1 MPIDPADVEICLAP
15 DEAAEPAEPTDA
27 DQAAAEAAG
36 GAGATPLPMSAP
48 IVQTSLFSFPTF
60 RSLVKGL
67 ADERHHTVYT
77 RGRNPTVQALDR
89 KLAALERGDAAATF
103 ASGMAAVSAVL
114 LGLLEAG
121 DRILFVNQV
130 YGPTLELA
138 RHLRRFGI
146 SHDIVLDLGPD
157 AVEAA
162 IRRETR
168 LLWIESPGTMLFRLA
183 DVAAI
188 AQRAASH
195 GVITVLDNSWAT
207 PLFQKPLEAGI
218 DVVVHSASKYLGGH
232 SDLLAGAV
240 VTSEECMERIF
251 DRAYM
256 LNGGILSPFDAW
268 LLLRGLR
275 TLPARMR
282 QHEADALAVAD
293 FLRGHSAI
301 RRVHHPIRS
310 ESPSPAEAG
319 LTGTSGLFSVELVRG
334 DFAGVEA
341 LIDGLRRFR
350 IGVSWGGVESLVISP
365 ERGDNGAALEAARI
379 PRGLVRLS
387 IGLEGADA
395 LIRDLDAALAA
406 SA

>member
-15 DEAAEPAEPTDA
+15 DET
-27 DQAAAEAAG
+27 AG
-36 GAGATPLPMSAP
+36 GATDPEAPVAMSAP
-48 IVQTSLFSFPTF
+48 IVQTSLFAFPTF
-60 RSLVKGL
+60 GALVEAL
-67 ADERHHTVYT
+67 EDERHHTVYT
-77 RGRNPTVQALDR
+77 RGRNPTVAALDR
-89 KLAALERGDAAATF
+89 KLAELERGDAAATF
-103 ASGMAAVSAVL
+103 ASGMAAISAVL

-146 SHDIVLDLGPD
+146 SHDVVLDLDPD
-157 AVEAA
+157 VVEAA

-188 AQRAASH
+188 AERAASH
-195 GVITVLDNSWAT
+195 GVATVLDNSWAT
-207 PLFQKPLEAGI
+207 PLFQKPLEAGV

-232 SDLLAGAV
+232 SDVMAGAV
-240 VTSEECMERIF
+240 VTSDDCMERIF
-251 DRAYM
+251 HRAYM
-256 LNGGILSPFDAW
+256 LNGGILSPLDAW

-282 QHEADALAVAD
+282 QHEADALAVAE
-293 FLRGHSAI
+293 FLRSHPAI
-301 RRVHHPIRS
+301 RRVHHPAFA

-319 LTGTSGLFSVELVRG
+319 LAGTSGLFSVELARA

-341 LIDGLRRFR
+341 LINGLRRFR
-350 IGVSWGGVESLVISP
+350 IGVSWGGVESLAISP
-365 ERGDNGAALEAARI
+365 ERRDNGPALEAAGI

-395 LIRDLDAALAA
+395 LIQDLDAALTSLA
-406 SA
+406 

>member
-15 DEAAEPAEPTDA
+15 DAAEVAAGAPGEAA
-27 DQAAAEAAG
+27 AAG
-36 GAGATPLPMSAP
+36 PAPMSAP
-48 IVQTSLFSFPTF
+48 ILQTSLFAFPTF
-60 RSLVKGL
+60 RSLIEAL

-89 KLAALERGDAAATF
+89 KLAALERGEAAATF

-138 RHLRRFGI
+138 RHLRRFGV
-146 SHDIVLDLGPD
+146 SHDVLLDLDPD

-168 LLWIESPGTMLFRLA
+168 LVWIESPGTMLFRLA

-188 AQRAASH
+188 AERARPR
-195 GVITVLDNSWAT
+195 GVITVLDNSWST

-232 SDLLAGAV
+232 SDVLAGAV
-240 VTSEECMERIF
+240 VTSDECMERIF

-256 LNGGILSPFDAW
+256 LNGGILSPVDAW

-282 QHEADALAVAD
+282 QHEADARAVAD
-293 FLRGHSAI
+293 FLRRHPAI
-301 RRVHHPIRS
+301 RRVHHPAFS
-310 ESPSPAEAG
+310 ERPSPAEAG
-319 LTGTSGLFSVELVRG
+319 LAGTSGLFSIELVRA

-341 LIDGLRRFR
+341 LIDRLRRFR

-365 ERGDNGAALEAARI
+365 ERGDNGPALEAAGL

-395 LIRDLDAALAA
+395 LIQDLDAALAA